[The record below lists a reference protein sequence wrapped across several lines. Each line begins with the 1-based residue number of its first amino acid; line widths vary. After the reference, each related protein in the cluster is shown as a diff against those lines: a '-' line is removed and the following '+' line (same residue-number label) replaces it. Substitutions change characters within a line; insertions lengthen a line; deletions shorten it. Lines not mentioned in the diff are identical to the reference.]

1 MEFSLHSGRNIPAIG
16 FGLGTTYR
24 DRSQQDLV
32 SGILKAYDKG
42 YRFFDTAIVY
52 NTEQFLGQALTTLLQ
67 SQNVKREDIQI
78 TTKIHPRHFN
88 YRQVYNKIDQ
98 GTVV

>member
-24 DRSQQDLV
+24 DRSKQDLV

-42 YRFFDTAIVY
+42 YRLFDTAIVY
-52 NTEQFLGQALTTLLQ
+52 NTEQFLGRALNTLQ

-88 YRQVYNKIDQ
+88 YRQVDN
-98 GTVV
+98 